1 MPPTSYNPP
10 FELTAKCLA
19 ATSEIMR
26 LVGRYEGMLGP
37 KPEPKLRRQNHIR
50 TVQGSL
56 AIEGNTLGVD
66 QVSAILD
73 HKRVLGPKR
82 DVVEVTNAI
91 AAYARAANVNPY
103 RAADLRNLHR
113 LMMKDLIADAGRYR
127 KGGVGI
133 VRGSSIAHVAPPAK
147 RVAALVDQLL
157 SFLESDQTLHPLLQS
172 AIAHYELEFIHPFSD
187 GNGRMGRLWQHV
199 VLVRYHPL
207 FEYLPVESVVHCHQ
221 QEYYRVLGACDK
233 TGSSTL
239 FVEFS
244 LATIRETLAGFLS
257 EVRLEAP
264 TAQTRLALAR
274 QDFGGKNFS
283 RKDYLC
289 HFPTLSTATA
299 SRDLRDGV
307 EQGMLVRFGTKAQAR
322 YHFR

>member
-1 MPPTSYNPP
+1 
-10 FELTAKCLA
+10 
-19 ATSEIMR
+19 MR
-26 LVGRYEGMLGP
+26 FVGRYEGMHGS
-37 KPEPKLRRQNHIR
+37 KPEPQLRRQNQIR

-91 AAYARAANVNPY
+91 AAYARASDLNPY
-103 RAADLRNLHR
+103 RSADLRAAHR
-113 LMMKDLIADAGRYR
+113 VMMKDLVADAGRYR
-127 KGGVGI
+127 AGGVGI

-147 RVAALVDQLL
+147 RVATLIDQLL
-157 SFLESDQTLHPLLQS
+157 SFLEADRTLHPLVQS

-199 VLVRYHPL
+199 LLVRYHPL
-207 FEYLPVESVVHCHQ
+207 FEYLPIESVVHAHQ

-233 TGSSTL
+233 AGSSTL
-239 FVEFS
+239 FIEFS
-244 LATIRETLAGFLS
+244 LDTIRETLDDFMS

-264 TAQTRLALAR
+264 SAQTRLELAR
-274 QDFGGKNFS
+274 GELGSKEFS
-283 RKDYLC
+283 RKDYLS

-299 SRDLRDGV
+299 SRDLREGLD
-307 EQGMLVRFGTKAQAR
+307 QRILVRFGTKAQAR
-322 YHFR
+322 YRFR